1 MIQQESDSDCLVEQL
16 RQEPDQEALASL
28 FSKYRGRLK
37 RLIDFRMDR
46 RLARRVDSSDVMQQ
60 VYVEAQSRLRHFASN
75 PALSFYG
82 WLRQITL
89 QTLVDVHRR
98 HLGTKKRD
106 AKQEV
111 SLFAQLNTQSAAQS
125 LAQQLADSLTSPS
138 QAAVKREM
146 VGQLRGVIESMDEID
161 REVLIL
167 RHFEEMGNN
176 EVAEV
181 LGIGEAAA
189 SNRYV
194 RALKRLRDM
203 LGSNEASSS

>member
-1 MIQQESDSDCLVEQL
+1 MVNQDSETECLVDQL
-16 RQEPDQEALASL
+16 RKEPDQQALATL
-28 FSKYRGRLK
+28 FSQHRGRLQ
-37 RLIDFRMDR
+37 RLIDFRIDR
-46 RLARRVDSSDVMQQ
+46 RLTGRVDSSDVMQQ
-60 VYVEAQSRLRHFASN
+60 VYVEAQSRLPHFASN

-82 WLRQITL
+82 WLRHITL
-89 QTLVDVHRR
+89 QTLIDIHRR

-111 SLFAQLNTQSAAQS
+111 SIYAPLNTQVAAQS
-125 LAQQLADSLTSPS
+125 LAEQLADSLTSPS
-138 QAAVKREM
+138 QAAVRRES
-146 VGQLRGVIESMDEID
+146 VDRLRDVIEGMEEID
-161 REVLIL
+161 REVLVL

-176 EVAEV
+176 DVAQV

-203 LGSNEASSS
+203 LANESAAN